1 MVIPT
6 GARRRIVAAVHQSAD
21 AEIDTS
27 HEEGSSGEDSQSPQ
41 PKRRRHSFYHSYQQQ
56 VVSTGG

>member
-6 GARRRIVAAVHQSAD
+6 GARRRIAAAVHQSAD

-27 HEEGSSGEDSQSPQ
+27 HEESSSGEDSQSSQ
-41 PKRRRHSFYHSYQQQ
+41 PKRRRHFLYQSYQ
-56 VVSTGG
+56 